1 MMARLEYSPGQVR
14 MVAARAVAMQITKDT
29 RLITSLAARQNSLGP
44 AMHNAGYAA
53 LGLNFIFLP
62 ITTDDIAGGIAAVRG
77 LRLVGTTVSMPH
89 KQAVMQHLDQ
99 VDEVARTIGAVN
111 TVANRDGV
119 LTGYNSDWVGAME
132 ALKEVTSLEG
142 RRVVVLGAG
151 GAARAIVYGLRRNH
165 ATVTVLNRNADK
177 AAKLAEAFGAT
188 YGGGLERL
196 AELADYDIL
205 VNATSIGFG
214 TEESPMPAASLKR
227 GVVVLDAVFV
237 PTETALL
244 KAAKER
250 GGVVVPG
257 YRMLIHQALFQFELF
272 TGRKP
277 PFEVMEQALL
287 SVV

>member
-1 MMARLEYSPGQVR
+1 MTGKADAPAQSVQPIDAETKRMLDALLQGDSNLLLMADSFSALARNSHNPAVDELKARLERRRQELLSLPTEKLRSMYRQH
-14 MVAARAVAMQITKDT
+14 VASQE
-29 RLITSLAARQNSLGP
+29 AAAQK
-44 AMHNAGYAA
+44 A
-53 LGLNFIFLP
+53 
-62 ITTDDIAGGIAAVRG
+62 
-77 LRLVGTTVSMPH
+77 
-89 KQAVMQHLDQ
+89 Q
-99 VDEVARTIGAVN
+99 
-111 TVANRDGV
+111 
-119 LTGYNSDWVGAME
+119 
-132 ALKEVTSLEG
+132 
-142 RRVVVLGAG
+142 
-151 GAARAIVYGLRRNH
+151 
-165 ATVTVLNRNADK
+165 ADK

-214 TEESPMPAASLKR
+214 TEDSPVPAASLKR